1 MAAVLVIGFVLVF
14 IALRE
19 SERERLAFEKNWGI
33 AQESA
38 ADFISERV
46 RYVLT
51 ETESRIQQQ
60 IINLLQ
66 SSSLSSF
73 QQILKDFVDK
83 EVLVSHLFLI
93 KENDQIV
100 FPFFKPPYLAQQDP
114 EFKLDMTL
122 SSPLLLEAEEFEFK
136 KNNYSAAI
144 KAYQSL
150 LRNAKSNNLKANFL
164 NGIAR
169 CFNKAGNFDQATST
183 YLMLRKDYD
192 QEASEGGLPLGFV
205 ARYSLGKLYFE
216 RENTAAGIEQY
227 FEIYSSLC
235 EGKWTLT
242 ENQFALYSLKIEERI
257 PEEIEKLSDL
267 IQAEDMREK
276 WKNLLL
282 LKTDQL
288 GRLELLEVLE
298 RFFVPAAMEDISS
311 SSANLEDFF
320 YFSESVNKASYNAGF
335 FTLPNNEVLGFLLD
349 APALARE
356 TLLSAALFPNTIK
369 GMKIDIAD
377 EQGNILAVFPN
388 VPNESQRESLPVYSQ
403 AFSDLLPAWKVTIYP
418 YNQEDRE
425 KALTS
430 RRNIYLSLA
439 LFVTAALFFG
449 GFMGIRNL
457 VKQMEI
463 VRMKSEFVATVSH
476 ELRTPLTS
484 IRYMID
490 LLKHGR
496 VQKEEKKQKFY
507 LTLSH
512 ESERLSRLIE
522 NILDFSK
529 IEGGMKE
536 YQFEWTDAVSLT
548 ESVAESAQEL
558 AKQKG
563 FDLKTEIQNPIPKV
577 WMDGEAVSRA
587 LFNLLDNAFKYS
599 ETSKNIIFRASLK
612 NQEISWE
619 IQDFGIGIPDEE
631 KIRIFEKFYRYPHT
645 NDKDVKGSGIGL
657 TIVKHIVE
665 AHKGQINMDSKPG
678 KGTTFT
684 LGFPSGTNT
693 DQ

>member
-1 MAAVLVIGFVLVF
+1 
-14 IALRE
+14 LRE
-19 SERERLAFEKNWGI
+19 SERERLTFEKSWGVN
-33 AQESA
+33 QKSA

-60 IINLLQ
+60 VINPLQ
-66 SSSLSSF
+66 GSTPAGI
-73 QQILKDFVDK
+73 QQILNNYTDQ
-83 EVLVSHLFLI
+83 EGLISHLFLI

-100 FPFFKPPYLAQQDP
+100 FPFFKPPYPSRQDP
-114 EFKLDMTL
+114 EFKLSMIP
-122 SSPLLLEAEEFEFK
+122 SSPLLLEAEEYEFK
-136 KNNYSAAI
+136 TKNYSSAI
-144 KAYQSL
+144 KTYQSMF
-150 LRNAKSNNLKANFL
+150 RNTNSKNLKAEFL
-164 NGIAR
+164 NRIAR
-169 CFNKAGNFDQATST
+169 CYKKVGNFDQAISA
-183 YLMLRKDYD
+183 YLTLIKDYD
-192 QEASEGGLPLGFV
+192 AEESEGGLPLGFI
-205 ARYSLGKLYFE
+205 AHYSLGNLYFE
-216 RENTAAGIEQY
+216 RENSPAGIKEY

-235 EGKWTLT
+235 DGKWTLT
-242 ENQFALYSLKIEERI
+242 KNQFESYSLIIEERI
-257 PEEIEKLSDL
+257 PKEIEKLADSDL
-267 IQAEDMREK
+267 ENDLQEK
-276 WKNLLL
+276 WKSLLS
-282 LKTDQL
+282 LKASSNGQMVL
-288 GRLELLEVLE
+288 IEVLE
-298 RFFVPAAMEDISS
+298 RLFVPAVREKISGS
-311 SSANLEDFF
+311 NENQEEFF
-320 YFSESVNKASYNAGF
+320 YYSESVNKSSYNAGF
-335 FTLPNNEVLGFLLD
+335 SLLPNNEVLGFLLD
-349 APALARE
+349 GPSLARE

-377 EQGNILAVFPN
+377 EQGNLLAVFPD
-388 VPNESQRESLPVYSQ
+388 VPNGIPRETLPVFSQ
-403 AFSDLLPAWKVTIYP
+403 SFSNLLPTWKVSVYS

-439 LFVTAALFFG
+439 IFVTAALFFG
-449 GFMGIRNL
+449 GFMGIRSL

-463 VRMKSEFVATVSH
+463 VQLKSEFVATVSH

-496 VQKEEKKQKFY
+496 VQKEEKKQKYY

-536 YQFEWTDAVSLT
+536 YQFEWTNAVSLT
-548 ESVAESAQEL
+548 ESVAESAREL

-563 FDLKTEIQNPIPKV
+563 FDFKTDIQKPLPKV

-599 ETSKNIIFRASLK
+599 ESSKDVFFRVRSEEH
-612 NQEISWE
+612 QISWE
-619 IQDFGIGIPDEE
+619 IQDYGIGIPEEE
-631 KIRIFEKFYRYPHT
+631 KNRIFDKFFRYPHT
-645 NDKDVKGSGIGL
+645 NDNDIKGSGIGL

-665 AHKGQINMDSKPG
+665 THKGQITADSKLG
-678 KGTTFT
+678 KGTLFT
-684 LGFPSGTNT
+684 LSIPTGTNT
-693 DQ
+693 DKSR